1 MISSIAKENVLPN
14 VMIRDV
20 LVANPQSA
28 KSQSVLQRLDNRF
41 DPMPEYMM
49 NEIMQGQS
57 VYGNKEILEQK
68 LADHKSLRD
77 KPFAKLIRY
86 YQSDTNNLA
95 SSGDSLVSL
104 LLDGDFPDARYQ
116 LAFYYLN
123 KSDST
128 NTFSILNYIPTEFTL
143 SASELT
149 IFELY
154 SDLLEIQWHITSDT
168 IAMDSIQIAALHE
181 IANHQNTIPGVY
193 ARNML
198 LNEGLLA
205 YDEPVYL
212 PTTLKVTPIWHH
224 MADTKSSS
232 KLNIFPNPAKT
243 YFIVEYSMDRLYYES
258 LLIMTDISGKH
269 IKSFDVTCRQN
280 QIVVPVDN
288 LPAGIYI
295 LQLVDG
301 RNILESKKISI
312 TR

>member
-1 MISSIAKENVLPN
+1 
-14 VMIRDV
+14 
-20 LVANPQSA
+20 
-28 KSQSVLQRLDNRF
+28 
-41 DPMPEYMM
+41 
-49 NEIMQGQS
+49 
-57 VYGNKEILEQK
+57 
-68 LADHKSLRD
+68 
-77 KPFAKLIRY
+77 
-86 YQSDTNNLA
+86 
-95 SSGDSLVSL
+95 
-104 LLDGDFPDARYQ
+104 
-116 LAFYYLN
+116 
-123 KSDST
+123 
-128 NTFSILNYIPTEFTL
+128 
-143 SASELT
+143 
-149 IFELY
+149 
-154 SDLLEIQWHITSDT
+154 
-168 IAMDSIQIAALHE
+168 MDSIQIAALHE